1 MASNTMK
8 STIQQAK
15 KQLESLLI
23 TSSEVRGI
31 GIVQE
36 KNEKII
42 EIAVLDTKNIPAKL
56 LEIIPNRFWKG
67 FKVKIAVALELIPF
81 ERE

>member
-1 MASNTMK
+1 MASKTMK

-15 KQLESLLI
+15 KQLESLII
-23 TSSEVRGI
+23 TLSEVRGI
-31 GIVQE
+31 GIVKE

-67 FKVKIAVALELIPF
+67 IKVKITAASEVIPF